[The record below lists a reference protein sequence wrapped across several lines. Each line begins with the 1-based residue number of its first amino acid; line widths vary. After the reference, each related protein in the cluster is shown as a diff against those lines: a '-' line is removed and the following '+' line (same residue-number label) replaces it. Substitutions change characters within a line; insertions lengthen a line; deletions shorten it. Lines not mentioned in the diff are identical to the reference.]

1 MAFLSVGFDGVDSC
15 LLTPGGLDL
24 VYIAQMS
31 DIASFALGVTAGV
44 NDQLI
49 NALVMNSTN
58 RFKLIKTRAN
68 SAQLTG
74 VSTGDFALSEAQ
86 TLQFI
91 VDSAEWD
98 SNDFATFKQFT
109 TNVKCLAF
117 LVRSNSG
124 KWSMIAS
131 DIGTETIFGT
141 APVQRKSWNSD
152 SGVNADAAVGT
163 TVSFGRV
170 VASTFMIRGIS
181 ATLSASLV
189 SGGTILE

>member
-1 MAFLSVGFDGVDSC
+1 
-15 LLTPGGLDL
+15 
-24 VYIAQMS
+24 
-31 DIASFALGVTAGV
+31 
-44 NDQLI
+44 
-49 NALVMNSTN
+49 MNSTN